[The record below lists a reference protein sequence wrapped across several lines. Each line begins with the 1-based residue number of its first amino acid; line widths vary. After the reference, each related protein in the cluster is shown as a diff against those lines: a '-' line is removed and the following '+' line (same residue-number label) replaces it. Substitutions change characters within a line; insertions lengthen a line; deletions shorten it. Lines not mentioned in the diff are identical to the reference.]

1 MASRNFSRV
10 QALNHEVKLIAG
22 SFSIAASGGAATKV
36 TGLGYSVA
44 KSATGEYTITLTDR
58 YPALISA
65 VATVQAATPV
75 DLVAQIDNH
84 DVDAATPVVVLNIN
98 AGATPTEPSAV
109 TVVNFVLVLQNSGL
123 PSV

>member
-1 MASRNFSRV
+1 MANRTFNRV
-10 QALNHEVKLIAG
+10 QALNKEVKIIAG

-44 KSATGEYTITLTDR
+44 KSNTGEYTITLQDR
-58 YPALISA
+58 YPALLSA

-75 DLVAQIDNH
+75 NLMAQIESAS
-84 DVDAATPVVVLNIN
+84 VDSATPTVVVNVQ

-109 TVVNFVLVLQNSGL
+109 TVVNFVLVLQNSSL
-123 PSV
+123 PEV

>member
-1 MASRNFSRV
+1 MANRNFSRV
-10 QALNHEVKLIAG
+10 QGLNKELKLIAG

-44 KSATGEYTITLTDR
+44 KSATGEYTITLEDR
-58 YPALISA
+58 YKALVSA
-65 VATVQAATPV
+65 TATVQAATAV

-84 DVDAATPVVVLNIN
+84 DVSAATPVVVLNLN
-98 AGATPTEPSAV
+98 AAATPTEPAAV
-109 TVVNFVLVLQNSGL
+109 TVVNFLLVLQNSST

>member
-1 MASRNFSRV
+1 MANRNFSKV
-10 QALNHEVKLIAG
+10 QGLNKELKLIAG

-44 KSATGEYTITLTDR
+44 KSATGEYTITLEDQ
-58 YPALISA
+58 YDALISA
-65 VATVQAATPV
+65 TATVQAATAV

-84 DVDAATPVVVLNIN
+84 NVTAATPVVVLNLN
-98 AGATPTEPSAV
+98 AAATPTEPSAV
-109 TVVNFVLVLQNSGL
+109 TVVNFLLVLQNSTL

>member
-1 MASRNFSRV
+1 MANRSFSKV
-10 QALNHEVKLIAG
+10 QSLNKEVKLIAG
-22 SFSIAASGGAATKV
+22 SFSIAASGGTATKV
-36 TGLGYSVA
+36 SGLGYTVA
-44 KSATGEYTITLTDR
+44 KSATGEYTITLSDR

-84 DVDAATPVVVLNIN
+84 DVSAATPIVVLNLN

-123 PSV
+123 SKV

>member
-1 MASRNFSRV
+1 MANRNFSRV
-10 QALNHEVKLIAG
+10 QGLNKELKIIAG

-36 TGLGYSVA
+36 SGLGYSVA
-44 KSATGEYTITLTDR
+44 KSATGEYTITLEDK

-65 VATVQAATPV
+65 VATVEAATPV

-84 DVDAATPVVVLNIN
+84 DVDAATPVVVLNLN
-98 AGATPTEPSAV
+98 AGAVPTEPSAV
-109 TVVNFVLVLQNSGL
+109 TVVNFVLILQNSSL